1 MHVKTNSYASAVAN
15 VVSQAGSWSTAKPSL
30 ESQVKELSQPP
41 PQSLTLTAALHL
53 LGPVQEHSDVYLMTR
68 SYMQNWLIWAHNE
81 NVPKAETQRVQTALR
96 LAADRLGLQ
105 PPTYQSKY
113 NDPGPVNNSSL
124 SLEGFP
130 LLLNPNVILRD
141 GTSDKMSTSKTV
153 EDLIPRVQSLPN
165 PSDPPNASRY
175 QSQETNGN
183 LDVEGDNIICCA
195 VPAKFYEVRHGIFSN
210 VLKQREKY
218 KS

>member
-15 VVSQAGSWSTAKPSL
+15 VVSQAGSWSMAKPSL
-30 ESQVKELSQPP
+30 ESQVKELSLPP

-53 LGPVQEHSDVYLMTR
+53 LAPVQEHSDVYLMRR

-105 PPTYQSKY
+105 PPTYRSKY

-124 SLEGFP
+124 SSEGFP

-141 GTSDKMSTSKTV
+141 GTSDKISTSKTV
-153 EDLIPRVQSLPN
+153 DDLIPRVQSLPN
-165 PSDPPNASRY
+165 ASDPLNASKDEG
-175 QSQETNGN
+175 QETQDNF
-183 LDVEGDNIICCA
+183 DVEGDNIICCA
-195 VPAKFYEVRHGIFSN
+195 VPAKFYEVRHGIFSD
-210 VLKQREKY
+210 VLKQRATY